1 MCELFC
7 RIQSLWH
14 VWRRLKPS
22 LPTRNTKESHA
33 MSTLRC
39 IFLLC
44 NYVVWSVKAW
54 HRMLKIGFSL
64 NLQELNRSGTLA
76 EIGLQ
81 GWSTFIA
88 QEWQFGGHYTS
99 RNAWI
104 ALNWENIISLYSA
117 IGQGS
122 VGDSIQLPGYGGCNI
137 RLFLHGKSVPVLGH
151 SSGRF
156 FSCSQHAGVVKTHVF
171 VF

>member
-1 MCELFC
+1 MCEFFC

-14 VWRRLKPS
+14 VWRRLKPN

-39 IFLLC
+39 ILLLC
-44 NYVVWSVKAW
+44 NYVVKAW
-54 HRMLKIGFSL
+54 HRMLKSGIPFD
-64 NLQELNRSGTLA
+64 LQELNRSGTLA

-88 QEWQFGGHYTS
+88 QEWQFGAYYTS

-104 ALNWENIISLYSA
+104 ALNWETTISLYSA
-117 IGQGS
+117 ISQGS
-122 VGDSIQLPGYGGCNI
+122 VGDSIQLPGYGGCNFC
-137 RLFLHGKSVPVLGH
+137 LFLHGKSVPVLGH

-156 FSCSQHAGVVKTHVF
+156 FSCSQHAGVIKTHVF
-171 VF
+171 IF